1 MGKGHISSES
11 ATPPSQG
18 CGPQNS
24 PVFGVPFYLCVQSLP
39 QNYHIWRSNT
49 YGEEA
54 CLKGVSHAPP
64 KGGKALVFQLRGL
77 PSLPIFSFLCPSIQA
92 WTDRWRDNGHQC
104 IMLPPYVFWY
114 APTPYGN
121 FVPKM
126 LRFQIVNFEKCLD
139 LVIQVRGHSR
149 SLKVVPLDTIL

>member
-1 MGKGHISSES
+1 MGKGHISSKS

-64 KGGKALVFQLRGL
+64 KGGKALVSSFVDFLPCQFSASYALPFRHGQTDGETTAINALCSHPMCFGMPPHPMVTLSLRC
-77 PSLPIFSFLCPSIQA
+77 F
-92 WTDRWRDNGHQC
+92 
-104 IMLPPYVFWY
+104 VF
-114 APTPYGN
+114 
-121 FVPKM
+121 
-126 LRFQIVNFEKCLD
+126 R
-139 LVIQVRGHSR
+139 
-149 SLKVVPLDTIL
+149 